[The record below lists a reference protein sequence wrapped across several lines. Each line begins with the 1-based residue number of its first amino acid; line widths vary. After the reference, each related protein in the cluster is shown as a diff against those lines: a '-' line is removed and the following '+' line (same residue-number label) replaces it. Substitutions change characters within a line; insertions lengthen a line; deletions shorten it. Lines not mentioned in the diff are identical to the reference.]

1 MIFRKPYAFLIKN
14 FRKIHI
20 VLLLLCA
27 FIYYKTMEL
36 TSFINEF
43 ATYLSYDPYLEP
55 ITKYT
60 SIAFYIVIL
69 IIIQVLINSNY
80 ILD

>member
-27 FIYYKTMEL
+27 FAFYKTMQL
-36 TSFINEF
+36 TGFIKEF
-43 ATYLSYDPYLEP
+43 LTYVSYDPYLEP
-55 ITKYT
+55 ITQYT
-60 SIAFYIVIL
+60 SLIFYIVTIL
-69 IIIQVLINSNY
+69 VIIITITLF
-80 ILD
+80 ILL

>member
-20 VLLLLCA
+20 ILLLLCI
-27 FIYYKTMEL
+27 FIYYKTMQL

-43 ATYLSYDPYLEP
+43 TKYLSYDPYLEP
-55 ITKYT
+55 ITKY
-60 SIAFYIVIL
+60 ANLLFYISIIVVIAT
-69 IIIQVLINSNY
+69 IF
-80 ILD
+80 